1 MQPLICYS
9 KVSIS
14 ITFSSSPDCLPLNQ
28 RWGHGNLQ
36 VDPHT
41 LSPLNLHNSMIA
53 SAVNFGSL
61 DVLFLPTLASTNTL
75 PLVWLRTTYKQDSHY
90 EYHRVFSCSPKPPP
104 WNFQWSNSTGQLK
117 CQHSDTNMNPLT
129 DLPLFS
135 APTPAC
141 PVQGERQDCG

>member
-9 KVSIS
+9 KVSLS
-14 ITFSSSPDCLPLNQ
+14 ITFGSLWIRGGGRETC
-28 RWGHGNLQ
+28 RWILTHYPHCGH
-36 VDPHT
+36 T
-41 LSPLNLHNSMIA
+41 RLNLHNSVIG

-61 DVLFLPTLASTNTL
+61 NVLFLPTLASTNTL

-129 DLPLFS
+129 DLPPFS

-141 PVQGERQDCG
+141 PVQGERRDWG